1 MISLIYVATSQSEVI
16 SKALVDSILK
26 RTFLID
32 EIICVLVDKTTTE
45 RYAKNGIEIIK
56 LGIGDKIG
64 HHTGHQRPWPIRA
77 SEMGAGLQH
86 PFGLHCGLEIAK
98 NEKVFFCDSDVFF
111 YTNIESIFLK
121 YLNDGFQFVG
131 LAHHNQQRADGNFPT
146 VISLLTEKKYLPDE
160 NYLKENRSII
170 ETFFAPILDDA
181 NRNFE
186 FPYRDKFPYGN
197 EEYQAGHKKILDTG
211 SMIYPWCQEKNM
223 NWLSFLTRDCKH
235 YNSKHIMASKPYERI
250 GTRNLAFHLCGGSF
264 DGKSFGKEFCE
275 YRQNLWQENKN
286 LISNEYQNSE
296 RQYNES
302 SDVFVY

>member
-1 MISLIYVATSQSEVI
+1 MISLICVVTNASELI
-16 SKALVDSILK
+16 SEILIDSIFK

-32 EIICVLVDKTTTE
+32 EIICVQPEKTTTE
-45 RYAKNGIEIIK
+45 RYTKNGIEIIK
-56 LGIGDKIG
+56 YGIANKIG
-64 HHTGHQRPWPIRA
+64 HHTGHKKLWPIRA
-77 SEMGAGLQH
+77 LEMSAGLQH

-98 NEKVFFCDSDVFF
+98 NEKVLFCDSDVFF
-111 YTNIESIFLK
+111 YTNIEAIFLK

-146 VISLLTEKKYLPDE
+146 VIGLLTEKKYLPDE
-160 NYLKENRSII
+160 NYLKENRTII

-197 EEYQAGHKKILDTG
+197 ELHDGVNKKILDTG

-223 NWLSFLTRDCKH
+223 NWISFLTRDCKH
-235 YNSKHIMASKPYERI
+235 YNSKHIMASKPYEII
-250 GTRNLAFHLCGGSF
+250 GARNLAFHLCGGSF
-264 DGKSFGKEFCE
+264 DGKSFGLEFSE
-275 YRQNLWQENKN
+275 YRQNLWQENKTIF
-286 LISNEYQNSE
+286 LDAYQKSE
-296 RQYNES
+296 REYNE